1 MFRQMASSEL
11 TSFLNRFEQSSRYY
25 LDAMRPRAPPT
36 VGAFFKVKTERAT
49 PGRDVRET
57 RGSSV
62 ASGMDGTTSR
72 PGGRPKAVR
81 RVKAE

>member
-1 MFRQMASSEL
+1 MASSEL
-11 TSFLNRFEQSSRYY
+11 TRFLNRFEQSSRYY
-25 LDAMRPRAPPT
+25 LDAMRPRAMPA
-36 VGAFFKVKTERAT
+36 VGGAFFTVKTEERTT
-49 PGRDVRET
+49 PGSEARET

-62 ASGMDGTTSR
+62 ASGVEGTTPR